1 MNRKNSISMY
11 NFSLD
16 SRETKSVLKLGMIK
30 VINKDKNVRVFIFI
44 LIITVYLL
52 SIITVYLLSLN
63 MQIVHLKTN
72 FIRSWYVIW

>member
-1 MNRKNSISMY
+1 MNRKKSISMY

-52 SIITVYLLSLN
+52 SIIAVYLLSLN
-63 MQIVHLKTN
+63 MQIIHLKTN